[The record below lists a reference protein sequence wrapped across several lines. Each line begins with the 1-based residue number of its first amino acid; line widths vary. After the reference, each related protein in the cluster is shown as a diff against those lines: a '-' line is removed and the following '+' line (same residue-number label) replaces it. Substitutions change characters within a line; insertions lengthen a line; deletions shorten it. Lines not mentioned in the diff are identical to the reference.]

1 MFYFFNN
8 FSISVIGSDFPF
20 ENKLNP
26 SLSFKMTGRPNT
38 KISTILIGAEAQT
51 SAMLR
56 PQEEIEWQTLA
67 HLTTLTL

>member
-1 MFYFFNN
+1 
-8 FSISVIGSDFPF
+8 
-20 ENKLNP
+20 
-26 SLSFKMTGRPNT
+26 MTGRPNT